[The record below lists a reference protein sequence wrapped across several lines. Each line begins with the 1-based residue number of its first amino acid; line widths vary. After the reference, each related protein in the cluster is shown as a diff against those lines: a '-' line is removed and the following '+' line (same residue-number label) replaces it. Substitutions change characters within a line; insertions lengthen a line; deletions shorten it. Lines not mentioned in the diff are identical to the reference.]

1 MSEYRLTDKDIVI
14 RVSDGARIPKDGK
27 NMDRQAYEAWLAAGG
42 VPDPFVAPPVELS
55 VTPRQ
60 ARLALLQ
67 AGLLDQVQAA
77 VDAAGGATKITWE
90 YALEIKRTDPMI
102 TAIGS
107 ALNLTPEQIDNL
119 FQLAATL

>member
-107 ALNLTPEQIDNL
+107 ALNLAPEQIDNL